1 MREDYSKKEVQS
13 QCFFGKSAKIKK
25 KKKKTAAQIK
35 SRALP
40 GTFGIKVKL
49 EV

>member
-1 MREDYSKKEVQS
+1 MFWGE
-13 QCFFGKSAKIKK
+13 SAKIKK
-25 KKKKTAAQIK
+25 KKKKKTPAKIK

-40 GTFGIKVKL
+40 GTYGIKVKL